1 MTRGVILT
9 HVTVTTTWHDDS
21 LTRDNFL
28 IFFKKLKIKIQNKK
42 KINKKIN
49 KKIQKIEELTRD
61 TPSNGVNVDLTART
75 NVKRFNKKRDHFE
88 TFKNLG
94 IILRF

>member
-9 HVTVTTTWHDDS
+9 RVTVTTTWHDDS

-28 IFFKKLKIKIQNKK
+28 IFVKKLIKKFKKKN
-42 KINKKIN
+42 NN
-49 KKIQKIEELTRD
+49 KKIQKIEELTRG
-61 TPSNGVNVDLTART
+61 TSSNGVNLDLTGRA
-75 NVKRFNKKRDHFE
+75 NVRRFNKKGDHFE

-94 IILRF
+94 TILRF